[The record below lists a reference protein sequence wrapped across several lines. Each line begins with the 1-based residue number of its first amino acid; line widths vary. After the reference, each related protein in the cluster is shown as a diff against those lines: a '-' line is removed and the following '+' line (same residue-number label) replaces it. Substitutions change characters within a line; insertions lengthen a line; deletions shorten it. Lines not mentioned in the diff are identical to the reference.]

1 VLHRLKLLSVSCVFL
16 SVVSSPAWAKH
27 PAVVRLTVPMT
38 EGARSLGSGVLAGAD
53 EKFGYVLTAHH
64 VIRDAIG
71 RPNVRFANGN
81 SQVGE
86 VLKADAA
93 ADLALIRVNKPNVT
107 PVEWAA
113 APPVKGDELVAAGFG
128 SDGRYQEAAGPV
140 VGFTDPSKKTPYW
153 MILETEVRSGDSGGP
168 VFTKDGKL
176 AGVLWGCN
184 GNTYASDLKR
194 IRNFTHGRR
203 GPLFRIF
210 RR

>member
-1 VLHRLKLLSVSCVFL
+1 
-16 SVVSSPAWAKH
+16 
-27 PAVVRLTVPMT
+27 
-38 EGARSLGSGVLAGAD
+38 
-53 EKFGYVLTAHH
+53 
-64 VIRDAIG
+64 
-71 RPNVRFANGN
+71 
-81 SQVGE
+81 
-86 VLKADAA
+86 
-93 ADLALIRVNKPNVT
+93 
-107 PVEWAA
+107 
-113 APPVKGDELVAAGFG
+113 
-128 SDGRYQEAAGPV
+128 
-140 VGFTDPSKKTPYW
+140 